1 MSMQHRKTRGITLI
15 GFAIMLCVAGFFAY
29 LAMRLIPAYTE
40 YYGVVRSME
49 LERKEAGAANKSLD
63 EIRRGLNFKFTTQ
76 YVDEKNVPPQSI
88 TLKRE
93 GGASTL
99 RVNYERRVPFM
110 YNIDLLLTFDKS
122 MSMTGA
128 GE

>member
-15 GFAIMLCVAGFFAY
+15 GFAIMLCVGGFFAY

-40 YYGVVRSME
+40 YYGVVKSME
-49 LERKEAGAANKSLD
+49 LERKEAGAANKTLED
-63 EIRRGLNFKFTTQ
+63 VRRELAFKFTTQ
-76 YVDEKNVPPQSI
+76 YVDERNVPPQAI

-110 YNIDLLLTFDKS
+110 YNIDLLVTFDKS

>member
-40 YYGVVRSME
+40 YYGVVKSME

-63 EIRRGLNFKFTTQ
+63 EIRRELAFKFTTQ
-76 YVDEKNVPPQSI
+76 YVDEKNVPPQAI

-93 GGASTL
+93 GGASTM
-99 RVNYERRVPFM
+99 RVSYERRVPFM
-110 YNIDLLLTFDKS
+110 YNIDLLVTFDKS
-122 MSMTGA
+122 MNMTGA

>member
-1 MSMQHRKTRGITLI
+1 MSMQHRKTRGIPLI

-40 YYGVVRSME
+40 YYGVVKSME
-49 LERKEAGAANKSLD
+49 LERKEAGAASKSLD
-63 EIRRGLNFKFTTQ
+63 EIRRELAFKFTTQ
-76 YVDEKNVPPQSI
+76 YVDEKNVPPQAI

-93 GGASTL
+93 GGASTM
-99 RVNYERRVPFM
+99 RVSYERRVPFM
-110 YNIDLLLTFDKS
+110 YNIDLLVTFDKS
-122 MSMTGA
+122 MNMTGA

>member
-40 YYGVVRSME
+40 YYGVVKSME
-49 LERKEAGAANKSLD
+49 LERKEAGAASKSLD
-63 EIRRGLNFKFTTQ
+63 EIRRELAFKFTTQ
-76 YVDEKNVPPQSI
+76 YVDEKNVPPQAI

-93 GGASTL
+93 GGASTM
-99 RVNYERRVPFM
+99 RVSYERRVPFM
-110 YNIDLLLTFDKS
+110 YNIDLLVTFDKS
-122 MSMTGA
+122 MNMTGA